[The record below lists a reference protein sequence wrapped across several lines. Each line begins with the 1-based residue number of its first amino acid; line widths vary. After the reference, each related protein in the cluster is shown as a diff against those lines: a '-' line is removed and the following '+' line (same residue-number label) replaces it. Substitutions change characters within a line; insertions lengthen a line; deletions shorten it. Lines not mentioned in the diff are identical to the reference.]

1 MIAIVTDSSAHLYRA
16 EAERLGVTIVPMYS
30 ADVILTARATRF
42 QRKLYG

>member
-16 EAERLGVTIVPMYS
+16 EAERTGRYDS